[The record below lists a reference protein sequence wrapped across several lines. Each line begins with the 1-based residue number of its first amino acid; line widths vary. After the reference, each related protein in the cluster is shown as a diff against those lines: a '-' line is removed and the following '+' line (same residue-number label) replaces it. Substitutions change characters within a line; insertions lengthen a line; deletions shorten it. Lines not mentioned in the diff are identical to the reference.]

1 MKQASYQNFAL
12 WYSRDSNS
20 EKLYNLIFF
29 WLLSVDLNF
38 LNKILLYYSTLCLS
52 EEFAIICQFFLYH
65 IQNLL
70 RNDILLQSVSYVSST
85 LSIEFTNYVWFLQHQ
100 VICIY
105 MSLCRYNLLC

>member
-12 WYSRDSNS
+12 WYSRDSHS

-52 EEFAIICQFFLYH
+52 EEFVIICQFFLYH

-70 RNDILLQSVSYVSST
+70 RNDILLQSVSYVSNA
-85 LSIEFTNYVWFLQHQ
+85 LSIEFTNYAWFLQHQ

-105 MSLCRYNLLC
+105 MSLCIYNLLC